1 MSHSFPT
8 RRSSDLRSQKTADAA
23 EIRQWLL
30 GERLGIAP
38 GNSEGEEIFYQFVIE
53 QRIRPAIEQ
62 ATTQPLAVAYSVML
76 LFSAGFYV
84 VHGRTAKHIIIEAQ
98 CECRHA
104 AARCLFVSGIISGSE
119 TLFSPWQCGAAQA
132 CVEPQ

>member
-1 MSHSFPT
+1 MRRRPPRAT
-8 RRSSDLRSQKTADAA
+8 RTDTLCPDTTRFRS
-23 EIRQWLL
+23 
-30 GERLGIAP
+30 IAP

-104 AARCLFVSGIISGSE
+104 AARCLFVLGIISGSRSE
-119 TLFSPWQCGAAQA
+119 EHTSEIQA
-132 CVEPQ
+132 LMRISHAVLCFNKKK